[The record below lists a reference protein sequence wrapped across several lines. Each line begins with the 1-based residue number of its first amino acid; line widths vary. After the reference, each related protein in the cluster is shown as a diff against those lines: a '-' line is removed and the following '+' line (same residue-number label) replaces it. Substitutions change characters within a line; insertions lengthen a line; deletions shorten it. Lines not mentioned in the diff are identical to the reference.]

1 MNLCLYFFTGTLD
14 FNPLTDKLKAADGS
28 DFLLNSP
35 YGDELPQRGFD
46 AGEDTYQAPPADG
59 SAVVV
64 NVNPS
69 SDRLQLLHPFDKWSG
84 EDLTNMRILIKVII
98 LQIHITFC
106 FFLSQYF

>member
-1 MNLCLYFFTGTLD
+1 LNLCLYFFTGTLD

-69 SDRLQLLHPFDKWSG
+69 SDRLQLLHPFEKWNG

-106 FFLSQYF
+106 LLI